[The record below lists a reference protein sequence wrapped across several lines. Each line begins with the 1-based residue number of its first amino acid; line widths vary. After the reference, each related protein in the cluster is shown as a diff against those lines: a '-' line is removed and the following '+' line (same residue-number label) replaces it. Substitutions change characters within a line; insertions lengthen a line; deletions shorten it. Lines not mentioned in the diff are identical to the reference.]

1 MLLDED
7 TDDPELRIVEARGIS
22 EDIISLARRKLGEG
36 VAGWVAQHGKMM
48 FKGPSGKNMEGKGSG
63 SYEDDTFVS
72 VPLKA
77 KDEIFGVVNITE
89 GLSSDD
95 FTTQKLNALSLL
107 ARHAAV
113 WINYCQTL
121 QKLKKLSLMDEMT
134 SLYNRRFFDD
144 ALEREIQRVG
154 RSGGQMSLAILDID
168 HFKIY
173 NDTYGH
179 LAGDRILKEFAS
191 LLRSNVR
198 TTDFTC
204 RFGGEEF
211 AIILTDT
218 GKEPQRE
225 ESNAHFI
232 NRLRYLIDKH
242 QFEGEEILPGGSLTV
257 SAGVADYPSDAGSAE
272 ELVAVADK
280 RLYEAKNSGRNKI
293 CA

>member
-1 MLLDED
+1 
-7 TDDPELRIVEARGIS
+7 
-22 EDIISLARRKLGEG
+22 
-36 VAGWVAQHGKMM
+36 
-48 FKGPSGKNMEGKGSG
+48 
-63 SYEDDTFVS
+63 
-72 VPLKA
+72 
-77 KDEIFGVVNITE
+77 
-89 GLSSDD
+89 
-95 FTTQKLNALSLL
+95 
-107 ARHAAV
+107 
-113 WINYCQTL
+113 
-121 QKLKKLSLMDEMT
+121 MDEMT